1 VYPRLSLLIRYT
13 VNSKNDRETET
24 YRAVDFI
31 ECDSEPISRFSFAL
45 TPPASA
51 IVRTLN
57 TAHETDGI
65 STSYPT
71 SAFITHLVYLHDTE
85 VAVDVQKI
93 TVCEGSGGTSYP
105 NH

>member
-1 VYPRLSLLIRYT
+1 VLI
-13 VNSKNDRETET
+13 
-24 YRAVDFI
+24 
-31 ECDSEPISRFSFAL
+31 L
-45 TPPASA
+45 ASA

-57 TAHETDGI
+57 SAHDTDAV

-93 TVCEGSGGTSYP
+93 TVREVHCGTWRCSDYTYFGTE
-105 NH
+105 HGCKMCRGEWRTRETV